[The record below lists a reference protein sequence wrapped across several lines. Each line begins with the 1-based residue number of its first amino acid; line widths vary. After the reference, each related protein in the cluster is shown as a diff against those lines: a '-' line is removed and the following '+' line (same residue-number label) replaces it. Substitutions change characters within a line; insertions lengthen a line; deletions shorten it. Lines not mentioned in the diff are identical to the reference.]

1 MRAEPLAIPGC
12 YLLTL
17 PRFPDARGEFRKL
30 LHAPSLAALGLE
42 TGFTES
48 YVSVSH
54 RGVLR
59 GMHFQLP
66 PSDHAKLVTCL
77 AGRAR
82 DGLLDLRRDSPT
94 YGLSLSVLLDVTEP
108 QAVYAARGVAHGFA
122 SYQDGTT
129 LLYYTTS
136 VHDAAR
142 DAGVHPD
149 SAGIDWWAG
158 EDGIDA
164 PVMSARDAALPAF
177 STFAS
182 PFFYDGTP

>member
-1 MRAEPLAIPGC
+1 MRAEALAIPGC

-42 TGFTES
+42 TGFAES
-48 YVSVSH
+48 YVSVSY

-77 AGRAR
+77 AGSAR
-82 DGLLDLRRDSPT
+82 DGLLDLRQGSPA
-94 YGLSLSVLLDVTEP
+94 YGHSLSVMLDGDDP
-108 QAVYAARGVAHGFA
+108 QAVYVPRGVAHGFA
-122 SYQDGTT
+122 SHRDGTA

-136 VHDAAR
+136 VHDPEC
-142 DAGVHPD
+142 DAGVHAD

-158 EDGIDA
+158 ADGIGA
-164 PVMSARDAALPAF
+164 PVMSPRDAALPALAAF
-177 STFAS
+177 KS
-182 PFFYDGTP
+182 PFVFNETP

>member
-1 MRAEPLAIPGC
+1 MQAQALAISGC

-17 PRFPDARGEFRKL
+17 PCFPDARGEFRKL

-54 RGVLR
+54 RSVLR

-77 AGRAR
+77 TGRAR
-82 DGLLDLRRDSPT
+82 DGLLDLRRGSPT
-94 YGLSLSVLLDVTEP
+94 YGQSLSLMLDGGTP
-108 QAVYAARGVAHGFA
+108 QAVYVPRGVAHGFA
-122 SYQDGTT
+122 SHRDATA

-136 VHDAAR
+136 VHDPAR
-142 DAGVHPD
+142 DAGVHA
-149 SAGIDWWAG
+149 SSVGIDWWAG
-158 EDGIDA
+158 EPKINT
-164 PVMSARDAALPAF
+164 PVMSPRDAGLPALAAF
-177 STFAS
+177 DS
-182 PFFYDGTP
+182 PFLYGATP